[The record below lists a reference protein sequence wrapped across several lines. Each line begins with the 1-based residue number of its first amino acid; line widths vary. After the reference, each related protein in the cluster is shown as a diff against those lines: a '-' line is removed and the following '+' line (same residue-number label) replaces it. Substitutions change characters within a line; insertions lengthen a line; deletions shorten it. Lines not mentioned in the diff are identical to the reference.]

1 MDATRTPDAVQCRQR
16 KGRSAAVLTPGCTSS
31 NYRTLPWK
39 QSPQPRR
46 YFRVDSDSKRGPAS
60 LAELGVARSKLLR
73 WSRALVLTGIVVVAA
88 GVAWVAYLDR
98 SVIREFQGRH
108 WSVPARVYAAPLE
121 LYAGA
126 PVAAADL
133 EEELRRVHYRPGDPS
148 AGPGV
153 YRRHVNSFELHT
165 RRVRFIDELRAP
177 QLVSISAD
185 SNAVTGLKSS
195 DGADLAVFR
204 LDPPVI
210 GSVFPIHGEDR
221 LVLSPGDVPPLLR
234 SGIKLIEDRRFDE
247 HHGVDARGIARALWA
262 NLRAHRVVQ
271 GGSTLTQQLVKNYFL
286 SDEQSLG
293 RKATEALMA
302 MRLEAHFAKDDIL
315 VAYLNEVYLGQDGS
329 RAIHGFGLG
338 SEFYFAKPLDELDV
352 GELAMLIGLVKGP
365 SYYDPRK
372 HPDRARARRNLVLQE
387 LSLAHLIDAGA
398 AKNAAAVPLGLRPPG
413 GSYVPAYLDLV
424 RRHLKRDYAEADLLA
439 AGLAV
444 YTSLDP
450 RAQAAAERALT
461 LDLKRL
467 DAASPVRNARL
478 EGAVIVAEPNSGDV
492 VAAVG
497 GRDVGTGGFNRA
509 LDARRPI
516 GSLVKPAV
524 YLAALETGRYNAATL
539 IEDAPVELKLKDGS
553 IWAPQ
558 NFEHQIYGRVP
569 VARALAES
577 MNLATVRLG
586 LDVGL
591 SKVAATLQRLG
602 MDTPPA
608 LNPSL
613 LLGTVE
619 MTPLEVMQVYTSL
632 ANGGFRA
639 RLRAVHAVVDENGRP
654 LKSFKVQLEEA
665 APPAVVYQLDRML
678 VLVATNGTGRDVAA
692 RLPRGM
698 IVAGKTGTSSDT
710 RDSWFAGFSGS
721 YVSVA
726 WVGYDDNRVTGL
738 TGAAGAMLVWADT
751 LASLKSVS
759 FGPVPPE
766 LVEDR
771 WIGFGD
777 GLETTPDCSSDAVVV
792 AVPKGTV
799 LPAKPN
805 CIFSPNSTMADKIK
819 AWLKNHLH

>member
-1 MDATRTPDAVQCRQR
+1 MA
-16 KGRSAAVLTPGCTSS
+16 RSKWLRFG
-31 NYRTLPWK
+31 
-39 QSPQPRR
+39 
-46 YFRVDSDSKRGPAS
+46 
-60 LAELGVARSKLLR
+60 ARSKLLR
-73 WSRALVLTGIVVVAA
+73 I
-88 GVAWVAYLDR
+88 GVALILACIVLAAAFALWLVHLDG
-98 SVIREFQGRH
+98 VVTREFQGRH

-121 LYAGA
+121 LYVGA
-126 PVAAADL
+126 PVSANDL
-133 EEELRRVHYRPGDPS
+133 EDELRRVHYRPGDPA

-153 YRRHVNSFELHT
+153 YRRHGNSFDLCA
-165 RRVRFIDELRAP
+165 RRVRFSDELREP
-177 QLVSISAD
+177 QIVSIGSDSDSITALTSAD
-185 SNAVTGLKSS
+185 
-195 DGADLAVFR
+195 GAELPVFR

-221 LVLSPGDVPPLLR
+221 LILSPADVPPLLR
-234 SGIKLIEDRRFDE
+234 AGIKLIEDRRFDE
-247 HHGVDARGIARALWA
+247 HHGVDARGVVRALWA

-286 SDEQSLG
+286 SDEQSFG
-293 RKATEALMA
+293 RKATEAVMA
-302 MRLEAHFAKDDIL
+302 MRLEAHFSKEEIL

-338 SEFYFAKPLDELDV
+338 SEYYFAKPLAELDV

-365 SYYDPRK
+365 SYYDPRR
-372 HPDRARARRNLVLQE
+372 HADRARERRNLVLQE
-387 LSLAHLIDAGA
+387 LATAHLIDAA
-398 AKNAAAVPLGLRPPG
+398 VASRAAATPLGLKAPG

-424 RRHLKRDYAEADLLA
+424 RRHLKRDYAEADLAA

-461 LDLKRL
+461 LNLQRL
-467 DAASPVRNARL
+467 DAASRVRSAHL

-492 VAAVG
+492 VAVVG

-524 YLAALETGRYNAATL
+524 YLTALESGQYTAATL
-539 IEDAPVELKLKDGS
+539 IDDAPIELKLKDGS
-553 IWAPQ
+553 VWAPQ
-558 NFEHQIYGRVP
+558 NFEHQIYGRVTM
-569 VARALAES
+569 ARALAES

-586 LDVGL
+586 LDLGL
-591 SKVAATLQRLG
+591 PKVVDTLQRLG
-602 MDTPPA
+602 LSTAPT

-619 MTPLEVMQVYTSL
+619 MTPLEVVEVYTSL

-639 RLRAVHAVVDENGRP
+639 RLRAVRAVVDENGRP
-654 LKSFKVQLEEA
+654 LKRFNVQVEEA
-665 APPAVVYQLDRML
+665 APSAAVYQLDRML
-678 VLVATNGTGRDVAA
+678 TLVTTRGTGRDAAA

-698 IVAGKTGTSSDT
+698 VFAGKTGTSSDT
-710 RDSWFAGFSGS
+710 RDSWFAGFTGS

-738 TGAAGAMLVWADT
+738 TGAAGALPVWADT
-751 LASLKSVS
+751 LAKLKSAA
-759 FGPVPPE
+759 FQPVPPE

-777 GLETTPDCSSDAVVV
+777 GLETTPACSVDAVVV
-792 AVPKGTV
+792 SVPKGTT
-799 LPAKPN
+799 LPAKPGCSLLAKGN
-805 CIFSPNSTMADKIK
+805 SPSDKLGDKIK
-819 AWLKNHLH
+819 SWLKNIVH